1 MRHIGVITMVGV
13 PEPLSGY
20 PRETLLF
27 DHPSPIQALPR
38 LSAAFSPPD
47 SDIKIWTK
55 REDTNSPFAF
65 GGNKIRKLEYVVA
78 DALQQG
84 ADTLVT
90 EGGFQSNHTRQTAA
104 VAAHLGLKAVL
115 IHSSWTRS
123 PDPGYDRLANI
134 QLSRLMGADTRI
146 ITPTDTSTQEI
157 LDELVK
163 EGRKP
168 YHIPVGA
175 SLHPLGGL
183 GFARF
188 AFEVLEQ
195 EAEKGVFFD
204 EIFAACVSGSTL
216 GGMIAGFKLIEKRD
230 PKAGKRRITGISG
243 TPDVGP
249 LREKVL
255 SIAQNTAEKIGLGK
269 SDIIAEDVKIDDRFH
284 AGQYGKVDDRTRQAL
299 KDAASLEGMILDPVY
314 TGKAMAGMMEIVRN
328 GEIKRESN
336 VLFIHTGGQITLN
349 VYGGEV

>member
-1 MRHIGVITMVGV
+1 MVGV
-13 PEPLSGY
+13 PSPLSGY
-20 PRETLLF
+20 PRELLLF

-38 LSAAFSPPD
+38 LSAAFSP
-47 SDIKIWTK
+47 SDFGITIWAK

-78 DALQQG
+78 DALEQG

-90 EGGFQSNHTRQTAA
+90 EGGLQSNHTRQTAA

-115 IHSSWTRS
+115 IHSSWTSS
-123 PDPGYDRLANI
+123 PDPGYDKLANI
-134 QLSRLMGADTRI
+134 QLSRLMGAETRI
-146 ITPTDTSTQEI
+146 ITPTETSTQEI

-195 EAEKGVFFD
+195 EVEKGVFFD
-204 EIFAACVSGSTL
+204 EILTACVSGSTL
-216 GGMIAGFKLIEKRD
+216 GGVIAGFKLIEKRD
-230 PKAGKRRITGISG
+230 PKTGKRRITGIAG
-243 TPDVGP
+243 APEVDQ
-249 LREKVL
+249 LRKKVL
-255 SIAQNTAEKIGLGK
+255 SIAQNTAKKIGLK
-269 SDIIAEDVKIDDRFH
+269 KTDITADDVNIDDRFH
-284 AGQYGKVDDRTRQAL
+284 AGQYGKVDNRTRDAL

-314 TGKAMAGMMEIVRN
+314 TGKAMAGMMEMVKN
-328 GEIKRESN
+328 GELKRGSN
-336 VLFIHTGGQITLN
+336 MLFVHTGGQIALN